1 MNRFLGTVFLVF
13 IALPVFCQENDTV
26 LVWQEQDTIP
36 AFQTLDTIYHLGEE
50 AILQADTLEVKVRK
64 PKSPSRALMYALVL
78 PGLGQAYNGKY
89 WKIPIV
95 WGAMG
100 AAGYAVYYNS
110 GMYRQAVVNY
120 IDNENDSNERIVR
133 GWKRNMELSYIVCV
147 LVYGLQVLD
156 AYVDANLS
164 TWDVNNNLSLG
175 ISPTLQ
181 PLMSHTTLR
190 GVSGG
195 ITCSL
200 KIRGR

>member
-1 MNRFLGTVFLVF
+1 MNRFLGTVFLF
-13 IALPVFCQENDTV
+13 MFTLPAYCQESDTV
-26 LVWQEQDTIP
+26 LVRQGRDSIPALQNYDTI
-36 AFQTLDTIYHLGEE
+36 FRMGEE
-50 AILQADTLEVKVRK
+50 AFLPSDTLVVEARK
-64 PKSPSRALMYALVL
+64 AKSPTRALMYALVL

-110 GMYRQAVVNY
+110 GMYRQAMLNY
-120 IDNENDSNERIVR
+120 IENESDGNERIVR

-147 LVYGLQVLD
+147 LVYGLQILD

-175 ISPTLQ
+175 ISPSVQ
-181 PLMSHTTLR
+181 PLMSHTSLK
-190 GVSGG
+190 GLSGG
-195 ITCSL
+195 LTCSI
-200 KIRGR
+200 KIRGK

>member
-1 MNRFLGTVFLVF
+1 MNRFLGTVFLF
-13 IALPVFCQENDTV
+13 ILAFPVFCQENDTV
-26 LVWQEQDTIP
+26 LIQQQQDTLSELKSP
-36 AFQTLDTIYHLGEE
+36 ETMYRLGG
-50 AILQADTLEVKVRK
+50 AVIMQADTLEVKVRK
-64 PKSPSRALMYALVL
+64 PKSPTRALMYALVL

-110 GMYRQAVVNY
+110 GMYRQAMLYY
-120 IDNENDSNERIVR
+120 IENESDGNERIVR

-147 LVYGLQVLD
+147 LVYGLQILD

-175 ISPTLQ
+175 ISPSVQ
-181 PLMSHTTLR
+181 PLMSHTGLR
-190 GVSGG
+190 GISGG
-195 ITCSL
+195 LTCSI

>member
-1 MNRFLGTVFLVF
+1 M
-13 IALPVFCQENDTV
+13 
-26 LVWQEQDTIP
+26 
-36 AFQTLDTIYHLGEE
+36 
-50 AILQADTLEVKVRK
+50 QADTLEVKVRK
-64 PKSPSRALMYALVL
+64 PKSPTRALMYALVL

-110 GMYRQAVVNY
+110 GMYRQAMLYY
-120 IDNENDSNERIVR
+120 IENESDGNERIVR

-147 LVYGLQVLD
+147 LVYGLQILD

-175 ISPTLQ
+175 ISPSVQ
-181 PLMSHTTLR
+181 PLMSHTGLR
-190 GVSGG
+190 GISGG
-195 ITCSL
+195 LTCSI

>member
-1 MNRFLGTVFLVF
+1 MFT
-13 IALPVFCQENDTV
+13 LPAYCQESDTV
-26 LVWQEQDTIP
+26 LVRQGRDSIPALQNYDTI
-36 AFQTLDTIYHLGEE
+36 FRLGEE
-50 AILQADTLEVKVRK
+50 AFLPSDTLVVEARK
-64 PKSPSRALMYALVL
+64 AKSPTRALMYALVL

-110 GMYRQAVVNY
+110 GMYRQAMLNY
-120 IDNENDSNERIVR
+120 IENESDGNERIVR

-147 LVYGLQVLD
+147 LVYGLQILD

-175 ISPTLQ
+175 ISPSVQ
-181 PLMSHTTLR
+181 PLMSHTSLK
-190 GVSGG
+190 GLSGG
-195 ITCSL
+195 LTCSI